1 MTRSWRRRALFVLL
15 AIAALL
21 AFVAAFVAVSSQRRL
36 QRDYA
41 VTVEVSAPDPALAE
55 QGRHLARSRGC
66 TDCHGD
72 DLAGK
77 VVIDEMPFGRI
88 VGDDLTRMPPG
99 HENAS
104 VHERM
109 FRALHHGVDLDSRP
123 LLMMPSQE
131 YTHLSAREIEAI
143 AAYVSTLK
151 PIDHGFPQSKLGP
164 VGRALLAFGKLDNG
178 FISADLIDHA
188 APAAAE
194 PPPLGTVEYGHHLAQ
209 LCTGCH
215 RADYAGGPLPHGP
228 PGKPPAANLTPHATG
243 LSGWSER
250 DFIVAMRTGKRP
262 DGTEIDG
269 SVMPWRA
276 VGNANDE
283 ELKSLWLFLRSLPP
297 IDRSTGYESSARGG
311 SDQSI
316 GAMPRRDRYSFA
328 AEKCPLP
335 RKPRCADNGDG
346 CVVFS
351 TRCRLWSIT
360 LPLACA

>member
-1 MTRSWRRRALFVLL
+1 MIRSWRRRALFFLSAILVLL
-15 AIAALL
+15 VL
-21 AFVAAFVAVSSQRRL
+21 VAAFVAVSSQRRL
-36 QRDYA
+36 LRDYA
-41 VTVEVSAPDPALAE
+41 VKVDVSAPDPGLAE

-88 VGDDLTRMPPG
+88 VGDNLTRMPPG
-99 HENAS
+99 HGDAS

-143 AAYVSTLK
+143 SAYVSTLK
-151 PIDHGFPQSKLGP
+151 PVDRGLPQSTLGP
-164 VGRALLAFGKLDNG
+164 LGRALLAFGKLDNG
-178 FISADLIDHA
+178 FISADLIDHS

-215 RADYAGGPLPHGP
+215 RADYAGGPLPHGA
-228 PGKPPAANLTPHATG
+228 PGKPPAANLTPTG

-262 DGTEIDG
+262 DGTDIDG

-297 IDRSTGYESSARGG
+297 VDRSANAKRSPGG
-311 SDQSI
+311 
-316 GAMPRRDRYSFA
+316 A
-328 AEKCPLP
+328 
-335 RKPRCADNGDG
+335 
-346 CVVFS
+346 
-351 TRCRLWSIT
+351 
-360 LPLACA
+360 

>member
-1 MTRSWRRRALFVLL
+1 MANSWRRRALYVLL
-15 AIAALL
+15 AFAAVIAL
-21 AFVAAFVAVSSQRRL
+21 AAAFIAISSQRRL

-41 VTVEVSAPDPALAE
+41 LKVDVGVPDPALAE

-77 VVIDEMPFGRI
+77 VVMDEMPFGRI

-131 YTHLSAREIEAI
+131 YTHLSTREIEAI
-143 AAYVSTLK
+143 SAYVSTLK
-151 PIDHGFPQSKLGP
+151 PVDHGLPQSALGP
-164 VGRALLAFGKLDNG
+164 LGRALLAFGKLDNG

-228 PGKPPAANLTPHATG
+228 PGGKQAANLTPAG

-262 DGTEIDG
+262 DGSEIDG
-269 SVMPWRA
+269 NVMPWRA

-283 ELKSLWLFLRSLPP
+283 ELKSLWLFLSGLPP
-297 IDRSTGYESSARGG
+297 IE
-311 SDQSI
+311 
-316 GAMPRRDRYSFA
+316 
-328 AEKCPLP
+328 
-335 RKPRCADNGDG
+335 RKTRAD
-346 CVVFS
+346 
-351 TRCRLWSIT
+351 
-360 LPLACA
+360 